1 MAEVILVSNASNTA
15 IDTVQKFYDS
25 PASSI
30 GGSGTRINAFTAS
43 NDTTSSIDYK
53 AYIYDASGAV
63 VNAIIPQTTVVR
75 DRADLG
81 PSIVG
86 QLISPGG
93 SLRIESSVASGL
105 LFYVTGDEL

>member
-1 MAEVILVSNASNTA
+1 MAEIILVSNQQSS
-15 IDTVQKFYDS
+15 IVDS
-25 PASSI
+25 PQNFYSSPSANN

-63 VNAIIPQTTVVR
+63 QSAVIPQTTVVR

-93 SLRIESSVASGL
+93 SLRIESSVIDGL
-105 LFYVTGDEL
+105 NFYVTGDEL